1 MTASEAYSL
10 LDHCVVNILE
20 TSALESQDSID
31 LLLASALKVFDGE
44 VKLQFSFVSLGTLAV
59 SKFHTDKVSRADIP
73 FDGLNSIHEK
83 KRWINIQKEGVVLVK
98 NAFLS
103 KIQSL
108 NLNDE
113 KKIHLML
120 ILIIHVVFDIFKNF
134 AAVVPIL

>member
-10 LDHCVVNILE
+10 LEHCVVNILE

-44 VKLQFSFVSLGTLAV
+44 VRLQFSSLSSGTLAV